1 MDEYIV
7 LADETVVE
15 DAYIVKLS
23 DTDIAI
29 YIHGVHAFLELYGL
43 FGAVEKITHIHS
55 FQYGD
60 EKEWAGFTVL
70 TSIQTDVGGDSV
82 ICLTKQTT

>member
-15 DAYIVKLS
+15 DAYIVRLGEN
-23 DTDIAI
+23 DIAI
-29 YIHGVHAFLELYGL
+29 YIRGVHDFLELYGL
-43 FGAVEKITHIHS
+43 FGADDKTMHMQS
-55 FQYGD
+55 SQYGD
-60 EKEWAGFTVL
+60 VDEWVGFTML
-70 TSIQTDVGGDSV
+70 KSIQTDVGGDSV